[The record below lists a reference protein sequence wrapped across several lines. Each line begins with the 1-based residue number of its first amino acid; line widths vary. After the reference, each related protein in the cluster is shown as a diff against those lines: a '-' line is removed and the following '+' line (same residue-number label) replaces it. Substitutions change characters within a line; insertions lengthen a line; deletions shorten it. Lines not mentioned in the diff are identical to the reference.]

1 MFYSFVTNCIGDQ
14 IANDFWSKILIQIE
28 DNKYHKDWLR
38 DKTGLSSILIEHVSM
53 YLMCERKG

>member
-1 MFYSFVTNCIGDQ
+1 MFYSFVTDCIGGQ
-14 IANDFWSKILIQIE
+14 IANEFWSKILIQIE

-38 DKTGLSSILIEHVSM
+38 DKTGLSSILIEHVSV